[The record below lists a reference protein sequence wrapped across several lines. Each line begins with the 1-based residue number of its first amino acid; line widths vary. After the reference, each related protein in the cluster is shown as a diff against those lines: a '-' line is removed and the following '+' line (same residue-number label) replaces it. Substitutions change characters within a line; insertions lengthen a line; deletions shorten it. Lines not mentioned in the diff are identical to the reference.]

1 MGSTGR
7 GFALECV
14 APCACCSNKRVKWRR
29 KLFFDSILK
38 PFLASHS
45 IAGSNKGINIF
56 CINLLKLLS
65 RSRRNSWDEFL
76 AEKVFKTLG
85 AYLGPQ
91 EPSRKVNTKVLIR
104 LHHVRERKHILR
116 EGQVITFVIG
126 RVARFASKA
135 VKKVESRVNKL
146 AGCCSTH
153 EIWLT
158 INQVKR
164 PLNMISG
171 AKFITS
177 EAQIAENPKK
187 SRTIKPIT
195 SLNWSNLPHEI
206 AAATKF
212 T

>member
-1 MGSTGR
+1 MGSTDR

-14 APCACCSNKRVKWRR
+14 APCVCGSNKRVKWRR

-45 IAGSNKGINIF
+45 IAGLNKGINIF
-56 CINLLKLLS
+56 CINLLDFY
-65 RSRRNSWDEFL
+65 RDRDEIPETNFGR
-76 AEKVFKTLG
+76 KVLKTLA
-85 AYLGPQ
+85 AYLGPLA
-91 EPSRKVNTKVLIR
+91 PSQKVNTKVLIR
-104 LHHVRERKHILR
+104 LHHVRERKYILK

-126 RVARFASKA
+126 RVACFASKPFM
-135 VKKVESRVNKL
+135 KVESRVNKL

-158 INQVKR
+158 RNQVKR
-164 PLNMISG
+164 QFDMISG
-171 AKFITS
+171 AKFVTS

-187 SRTIKPIT
+187 SRTIRPIT